1 MSDQTD
7 GRALLPSGG
16 QLVAVA
22 AAICAAVVFLAQP
35 FAIPASATNAAA
47 LAILAIGLW
56 STRVLPEHT
65 TAIGFFLVAI
75 FFSGVSTEVVF
86 SGFSSTAFWL
96 TFGGLIIGVAII
108 ETGLGQR
115 LARAISTGLGAS
127 YWRAVAG
134 AALIGVVLAFLM
146 PSTMGRSVLLV
157 PIISA
162 LADEL
167 GFASG
172 SRGRT
177 GMILS
182 AAFSTYM
189 ISAGILP
196 ANLPNVLLLGLSDS
210 IYHLPITYGAYL
222 LLHFPITSLLKVG
235 AVVIIVCIMFPDR
248 PQPRNRRPAASSM
261 SRDEKWLGFIL
272 GISILLWMTDFV
284 HHVSPAWIA
293 LAAGVIC
300 LSPRPGLVST
310 SAFSQKVNYGALF
323 FVAAFLGLAS
333 IVAESGLGT
342 EIGTSLATLIGLE
355 PGQNW
360 WNFAKLSLLATIVS
374 MTTTTA
380 GVPAVLTP
388 MAANLAAAADMPLM
402 TVLMTQVFGF
412 STFLLPY
419 QGAPLLVTMQLGAI
433 RTRDCIWLC
442 IALTAVTFLILIPLN
457 YFWWNYLGYFR

>member
-1 MSDQTD
+1 V
-7 GRALLPSGG
+7 GFAI
-16 QLVAVA
+16 A

-35 FAIPASATNAAA
+35 FAISASATNVAA

-75 FFSGVSTEVVF
+75 IFSGLPTEVVF
-86 SGFSSTAFWL
+86 SGFSLTAFWL
-96 TFGGLIIGVAII
+96 TLGGLIIGVAIS

-115 LARAISTGLGAS
+115 LARAISACLGTS
-127 YWRAVAG
+127 YWHAVAG

-146 PSTMGRSVLLV
+146 PSTMGRAVLLV

-162 LADEL
+162 LAEEL

-172 SRGRT
+172 RRGRT

-196 ANLPNVLLLGLSDS
+196 ANLPNVLLLGLSES
-210 IYHLPITYGAYL
+210 IYDLPITYGAYL
-222 LLHFPITSLLKVG
+222 LLHFPITSLLKVV
-235 AVVIIVCIMFPDR
+235 AVIIIVCIMFPDSPR
-248 PQPRNRRPAASSM
+248 PRNGRPAASPM
-261 SRDEKWLGFIL
+261 SRNEKWLGFIL
-272 GISILLWMTDFV
+272 GVSILMWMMDFI

-310 SAFSQKVNYGALF
+310 DAFNNKVNYGALF

-333 IVAESGLGT
+333 IVSESGLGT
-342 EIGTSLATLIGLE
+342 EIGTSLATMIGLE

-360 WNFAKLSLLATIVS
+360 WNFAKLSLLATLVS
-374 MTTTTA
+374 MTTTTT

-388 MAANLAAAADMPLM
+388 MATNLAAAADMPLM

-412 STFLLPY
+412 STLLLPY

-433 RTRDCIWLC
+433 RTRDGIRLC
-442 IALTAVTFLILIPLN
+442 IALTAVTFLVLIPLN
-457 YFWWNYLGYFR
+457 YFWWDYLGYFH